1 MEILFHPHAL
11 QRLKER
17 GATKEEVVLTIEE
30 GERFQVKFGRQ
41 GFRRNFPF
49 SGKWRGKT
57 YHTKQI
63 EAYVVQEKGWLVIT
77 VLVKYF

>member
-17 GATKEEVVLTIEE
+17 GATKEEVILTLKE
-30 GERFQVKFGRQ
+30 GEAFQAKFGRY
-41 GFRRNFPF
+41 GFRRNFPLE
-49 SGKWRGKT
+49 GKWRGKT

-63 EAYVVQEKGWLVIT
+63 EAYAIQEKDWLVIT